1 MMKHIA
7 ILLAFLMMIS
17 SQVIANVED
26 TPSPNSSK
34 SYVCDGKVYTIVDT
48 ETGWGL
54 LNEPDV
60 EVFTTYDGF
69 MLVDHKSGTNRSLG
83 KLASGAG
90 VMYVY
95 HKNDTSRYHCIS
107 GP

>member
-1 MMKHIA
+1 M
-7 ILLAFLMMIS
+7 LLVTIG
-17 SQVIANVED
+17 SQATANVED

-54 LNEPDV
+54 LNEPDF

-69 MLVDHKSGTNRSLG
+69 MLVDHKAGTKRSLG
-83 KLASGAG
+83 KLA
-90 VMYVY
+90 
-95 HKNDTSRYHCIS
+95 
-107 GP
+107 